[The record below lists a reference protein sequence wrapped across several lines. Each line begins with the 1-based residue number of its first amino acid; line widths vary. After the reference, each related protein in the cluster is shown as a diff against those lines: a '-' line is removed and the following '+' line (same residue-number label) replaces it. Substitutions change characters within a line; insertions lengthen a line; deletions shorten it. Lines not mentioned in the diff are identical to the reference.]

1 MRAFDKRK
9 ARGVNNEFTKK
20 YLLGHLQSVLDR
32 TKPDVIVSYQPAA
45 SKALL
50 LDLKTNIP
58 VITMSHGDPEDY
70 FNTYPVEEVEA
81 VAKSTVNQVLLPSFE
96 SHIKN
101 HLPYAKTVVIG
112 NAIPQYAQQ
121 AELSQVKDRYKIVFV
136 ARLDKNHKRPHLL
149 IEAFAPLAAK
159 YPNWDIELW
168 GQEDRKIYKK
178 ELDMIVSKA

>member
-70 FNTYPVEEVEA
+70 FHTYPVEEVEA

-96 SHIKN
+96 SHIKKS
-101 HLPYAKTVVIG
+101 P
-112 NAIPQYAQQ
+112 
-121 AELSQVKDRYKIVFV
+121 
-136 ARLDKNHKRPHLL
+136 AR
-149 IEAFAPLAAK
+149 
-159 YPNWDIELW
+159 
-168 GQEDRKIYKK
+168 G
-178 ELDMIVSKA
+178 